1 LGVVDRCLQINA
13 AHLECLALKADA
25 LFHLGHIVEAK
36 SLIKRSLAV
45 GAISE
50 VDAAAKQALKNLL
63 AQVNM
68 ALDTR
73 AAERT
78 PNTRNQTGTTSRQP
92 DRGPAKVIGIVSC
105 SGDEVGLSIGI
116 NGEIDDTTVE
126 SVAKLFDRRHQRK
139 CDTIKADD
147 FDAYGV
153 SYVINSR
160 GGSVAAAMAI
170 GRIFRREHAHLAVER
185 ECISACVLILAGA
198 VDRQIGKNAV
208 VGIHRPYL
216 ASRPQQRLTS
226 DQVRDAYTSMLQD
239 IRAYLHEMD
248 VPERLADEMLAT
260 EPERVHV
267 LTPAELTTYGLARI
281 DSAEQ
286 RRRAIEN
293 EARDVQEANQLGLD
307 RREYTRR
314 KSLGINSCIFN
325 SITGKYMSDG
335 EMLDCRRRILTTG
348 G

>member
-1 LGVVDRCLQINA
+1 MHIRRFGFLSLFLLVGVTANPQSAAAQARALYCVVELGRQIAPALNERAFKKLISLERQYLTYCKEFMQPDEYAEHLAGLAIGLNNDNQYQEALGVVDRCLQINA
-13 AHLECLALKADA
+13 AHLLCLALKADA

-50 VDAAAKQALKNLL
+50 VDAAAKQALKNLFT
-63 AQVNM
+63 QVNM

-78 PNTRNQTGTTSRQP
+78 PNPRNQTGTTSRQP
-92 DRGPAKVIGIVSC
+92 DRGPAKVIGSVSC

-126 SVAKLFDRRHQRK
+126 SVAKLFDRWHQHK

-170 GRIFRREHAHLAVER
+170 GRIFRREHFR
-185 ECISACVLILAGA
+185 T
-198 VDRQIGKNAV
+198 
-208 VGIHRPYL
+208 RP
-216 ASRPQQRLTS
+216 RL
-226 DQVRDAYTSMLQD
+226 
-239 IRAYLHEMD
+239 
-248 VPERLADEMLAT
+248 
-260 EPERVHV
+260 
-267 LTPAELTTYGLARI
+267 
-281 DSAEQ
+281 
-286 RRRAIEN
+286 
-293 EARDVQEANQLGLD
+293 
-307 RREYTRR
+307 
-314 KSLGINSCIFN
+314 
-325 SITGKYMSDG
+325 SI
-335 EMLDCRRRILTTG
+335 I
-348 G
+348 